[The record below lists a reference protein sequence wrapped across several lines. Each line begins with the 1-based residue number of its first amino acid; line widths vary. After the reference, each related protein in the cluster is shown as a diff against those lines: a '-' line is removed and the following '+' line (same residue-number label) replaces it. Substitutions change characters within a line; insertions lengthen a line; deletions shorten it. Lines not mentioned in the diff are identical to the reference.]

1 MISYNPKDW
10 FNFIFRFHKS
20 DTLRQL
26 LVFLVAISAYAALV
40 AYLELEYWKL
50 SKDSYLRNLSLLH
63 NLLGFVLSLLLVFRT
78 NTAYDRWWEGRK
90 LWGSLVNNSRNL
102 AIKLNALLAPDDA
115 GNRRFFNRTIPLYAS
130 VLRSHLALETTR
142 LALDVN
148 EHPELAAFDKNKH
161 IPNQVAMLLTQR
173 IYRLYHDKKITGD
186 ELITLNAELQS
197 FTDICG
203 ACERIKNTPIPFS
216 YSSFVKKFIFIYVLT
231 LPFGFVFSLGYWV
244 IPVVAFIFYVLASLE
259 VIAEEIEDPFGGDQN
274 DLPTEKIAANI
285 RKHISEILH
294 ETPQPIDQ

>member
-10 FNFIFRFHKS
+10 FKFIFRFHKA

-26 LVFLVAISAYAALV
+26 LVFMIVIGAYSAII

-50 SKDSYLRNLSLLH
+50 SKDNYLRNVSVIH

-90 LWGSLVNNSRNL
+90 LWGALVNNSRNL
-102 AIKLNALLAPDDA
+102 AMKLNALLRHNSDDD
-115 GNRRFFNRTIPLYAS
+115 RKFFNRMIPLFAS
-130 VLRSHLALETTR
+130 VLKDHLALETTR
-142 LALDVN
+142 LALAA
-148 EHPELAAFDKNKH
+148 EAHPELDKNKH
-161 IPNQVAMLLTQR
+161 VPNQVAALMIQR
-173 IYRLYHDKKITGD
+173 AYKMHHEGKISGE
-186 ELITLNAELQS
+186 ELITINNEITS

-216 YSSFVKKFIFIYVLT
+216 YSTFVKKFIFTYVLT
-231 LPFGFVFSLGYWV
+231 LPFGFVFILGYWV
-244 IPVVAFIFYVLASLE
+244 VPVVIFVFYVLASLE

-285 RKHISEILH
+285 KKNIEEILY
-294 ETPQPIDQ
+294 